1 MSILKFIRMNQRE
14 KKDLKQE
21 ANTYL
26 KYSGLGLQLL
36 ITILVSGWI
45 GHKIDQHF
53 ALKFPVFM
61 LLLGFGAFG
70 GTMFQLYRKLKKE

>member
-1 MSILKFIRMNQRE
+1 MDQNG

-21 ANTYL
+21 ANAYL

-36 ITILVSGWI
+36 ITILASGWI
-45 GHKIDQHF
+45 GYKIDQYF
-53 ALKFPVFM
+53 AFKFPVFM

>member
-1 MSILKFIRMNQRE
+1 MDQKG
-14 KKDLKQE
+14 KKDLKRE
-21 ANTYL
+21 ANAYL

-36 ITILVSGWI
+36 LTILIAGWI
-45 GHKIDQHF
+45 GYKIDQYF

>member
-1 MSILKFIRMNQRE
+1 MDQKG

-21 ANTYL
+21 ANAYL

-36 ITILVSGWI
+36 LTILVTGWI
-45 GHKIDQHF
+45 GYKIDQHF

-61 LLLGFGAFG
+61 LLLGFAAFG
-70 GTMFQLYRKLKKE
+70 GTLFQLYRKLKKE